1 MGGLRPQ
8 QDAFGRAL
16 YDHHLGRTDWAVVE
30 RSDGAVEPMGMA
42 PYLLPYA
49 DWRKHKKKGI
59 ALAKGRALD
68 VGCGA
73 GRVALHLQRK
83 GMDVLGIDNSPMAV
97 KLCKLRGVR
106 KVRVLPVAQVSR
118 KLGAFDTIVL
128 YGNNFGL
135 LENARRARWLLRR
148 FAGMTSPAA
157 RILAETNDPYQTSNP
172 LHLRYHRRNRA
183 AGRMSGQVRIR
194 VRYRDLATPYFDY
207 LMVSK
212 DEMRRIV
219 DGTGWQIA
227 RFIDS
232 PGSIYIA
239 VLEKETER

>member
-1 MGGLRPQ
+1 MGILKAQ

-16 YDHHLGRTDWAVVE
+16 YDHHLGKADWAIVE
-30 RSDGAVEPMGMA
+30 RNDGSIEPMGLA
-42 PYLLPYA
+42 QFFPAHA
-49 DWRKHKKKGI
+49 DWREHQRRCI
-59 ALAKGRALD
+59 ALARGRVLD

-83 GMDVLGIDNSPMAV
+83 GMAVVSIDNSPLAV
-97 KLCKLRGVR
+97 KVCRLRGLR

-118 KLGAFDTIVL
+118 RLGTFDTIVL

-148 FAGMTSPAA
+148 FAAMTSPAA

-183 AGRMSGQVRIR
+183 AGRMGGQVRIR
-194 VRYRDLATPYFDY
+194 VRYQDLATPYFDF
-207 LMVSK
+207 LIVSK

-219 DGTGWQIA
+219 CGTGWRIA

-239 VLEKETER
+239 VLEKETCQ